1 MLLKDYDVRNYY
13 SITNKDIHSF
23 RITLYNFLG
32 NIIEDKFIN
41 TLYSN
46 ENILKLCKDSELELF
61 SIDTLNDMVKGTIR
75 SSGLIIR
82 GDIVEALIREAIASF
97 EIDNIPIY
105 QMSKLASHK
114 SIHINSDDK
123 RKIQI
128 DVLFTGEH
136 IDKEVYLEVKFK
148 DNHDNGKNKAMVDNL
163 FYVEE
168 KLVKRLEKEVESYI
182 CFLTE
187 RGNVNKKGVET
198 LTGNTLFQKLF
209 GLSIDWISDLW
220 NEVLNDIDFQ
230 KVKENAYNLIDE
242 YFYLAAKDGRES
254 AYNSLISSTY

>member
-1 MLLKDYDVRNYY
+1 MFLKDYDVKNYY

-61 SIDTLNDMVKGTIR
+61 SIDTLNEMVKGTIR

-105 QMSKLASHK
+105 QLSDLSSHK
-114 SIHINSDDK
+114 SIYINSDDK

-128 DVLFTGEH
+128 DALFEGEY
-136 IDKEVYLEVKFK
+136 IDNEVYLEVKFK

-168 KLVKRLEKEVESYI
+168 KLVKRLKRGVESYI

-187 RGNVNKKGVET
+187 RKNVNKKGIET
-198 LTGNTLFQKLF
+198 LTGDVLFQKLF

-220 NEVLNDIDFQ
+220 NDVLNDVDFFSA
-230 KVKENAYNLIDE
+230 KENAYNLIDE
-242 YFYLAAKDGRES
+242 YFSLAMKEGRES
-254 AYNSLISSTY
+254 AYNMLISTTY